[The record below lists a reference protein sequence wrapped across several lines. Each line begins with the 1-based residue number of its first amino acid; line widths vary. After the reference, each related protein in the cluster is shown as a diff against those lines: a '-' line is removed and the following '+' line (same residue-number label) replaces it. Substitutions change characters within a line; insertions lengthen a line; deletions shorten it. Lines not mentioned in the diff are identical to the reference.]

1 MNTNELN
8 LDELNKVAGGMMKCP
23 GPIIPTGTGPTFPT
37 NPFPFPFPFP
47 IPLGPF
53 RF

>member
-1 MNTNELN
+1 MNKNELS
-8 LDELNKVAGGMMKCP
+8 LDELNKVAGGAIKQT
-23 GPIIPTGTGPTFPT
+23 GPRLPTGTGPTFPT
-37 NPFPFPFPFP
+37 DPFPFPIPF

>member
-1 MNTNELN
+1 MNKNELS
-8 LDELNKVAGGMMKCP
+8 LDELNKVAGGMIKQCP

-37 NPFPFPFPFP
+37 NPFPFPIPF

-53 RF
+53 RI